1 MQATERK
8 TATRQRGLE
17 FSRTSK
23 GVLVRVPYI
32 SSEYEYLDAIEEF
45 EDALQRYSTLTTWTV
60 VFPKLSGLT
69 LSMASV
75 LCHLRDELL
84 EQGHELKIVGA
95 N

>member
-1 MQATERK
+1 MQATERNSAARR
-8 TATRQRGLE
+8 TGLK
-17 FSRTSK
+17 FSRTSR

-32 SSEYEYLDAIEEF
+32 SSEYEYLDAIEDF
-45 EDALQRYSTLTTWTV
+45 EDALQRYATSTNWTV
-60 VFPKLSGLT
+60 VFPRLPGLT

>member
-1 MQATERK
+1 MHATEK
-8 TATRQRGLE
+8 NTAARRRGLK
-17 FSRTSK
+17 FSRTST

-45 EDALQRYSTLTTWTV
+45 EDALQRYSTLTNWTV
-60 VFPKLSGLT
+60 VFPELSGLT